1 MKKLIEL
8 RQKKAELIAN
18 SRSILNTAETEKRSL
33 STEDNTKLKGINAD
47 IEAINQQITHEES
60 VSDHERSLVS
70 GGQQTTQPNA
80 PSNEELRAFVQSGD
94 ARSLSAGVKADGG
107 YTVIPT
113 VDSQIHVLLKERSVF
128 RQNATVKS
136 HGSEVFKKLV
146 SVGGTSVEWAAET
159 DSRNETNTSKLEELE
174 IKLNSLYAYP
184 KTTQEILDWS
194 GFNVADWLAS
204 EVAAETVLKEEAAFW
219 NGDAIKKPKG
229 ILTYTR
235 SINNDTART
244 FGEIQQAISVASGV
258 IDFDDLITFLHAFA
272 VPYRTRLKWYMSD
285 AMALSLRKIKNNDGD
300 YIWRDSMQEGQP
312 TTLLG
317 KAVIISDQIADDEVV
332 LADLGMAYYVI
343 DHSTGTRM
351 IRDNITQPGYVKML
365 TTRYVGGGL
374 VDSNAVK
381 ILKKA
386 A

>member
-8 RQKKAELIAN
+8 RQKKAELINN
-18 SRSILNTAETEKRSL
+18 SRSILDSAETEKRAL
-33 STEDNTKLKGINAD
+33 TDEDNTKLKTINQE
-47 IEAINQQITHEES
+47 IESLNQQITHEES

-70 GGQQTTQPNA
+70 GEQRTVETG
-80 PSNEELRAFVQSGD
+80 PSNEELRSFVQTGD
-94 ARSLSAGVKADGG
+94 ARSLSAGVQADGG

-113 VDSQIHVLLKERSVF
+113 VDSQIHKLLRERSVF

-136 HGSEVFKKLV
+136 HGSEVYKKLV
-146 SVGGTSVEWAAET
+146 SVGGTSVEWAAESDT
-159 DSRNETNTSKLEELE
+159 RNETNTSKLEESE

-194 GFNVADWLAS
+194 SFNVADWLAT
-204 EVAAETVLKEEAAFW
+204 EVAAETILKEESAFW
-219 NGDAIKKPKG
+219 NGDAVKKPKG

-235 SINNDTART
+235 SADADNSRS
-244 FGEIQQAISVASGV
+244 FGEIQEVESAVSAV
-258 IDFDDLITFLHAFA
+258 IDFDDLITFLHAVA
-272 VPYRTRLKWYMSD
+272 VPYRTNLKWYMSD
-285 AMALSLRKIKNNDGD
+285 SMALSLRKIKNNDGD
-300 YIWRDSMQEGQP
+300 YIWRDGVQEGQA

-317 KAVIISDQIADDEVV
+317 KPVVISDQIEDDEVV
-332 LADLGMAYYVI
+332 LADLAMAYYVI

-351 IRDNITQPGYVKML
+351 IRDNITQPGFVKML
-365 TTRYVGGGL
+365 TSRYVGGGL

>member
-8 RQKKAELIAN
+8 RQRKAELIAN
-18 SRSILNTAETEKRSL
+18 SRAVLDKAETEKRSL
-33 STEDNTKLKGINAD
+33 STDENKELKTINIDIDN
-47 IEAINQQITHEES
+47 INQRITHEES
-60 VSDHERSLVS
+60 VSDHERSLLS
-70 GGQQTTQPNA
+70 SSQPTPSNA
-80 PSNEELRAFVQSGD
+80 PSNEELRSFIQSGD

-113 VDSQIHVLLKERSVF
+113 VDSQIHKLLKERSVF

-146 SVGGTSVEWAAET
+146 SVGGTSVDWAAET
-159 DSRNETNTSKLEELE
+159 DTRNETNTSTLEEIE

-194 GFNVADWLAS
+194 SFNVADWLAS
-204 EVAAETVLKEEAAFW
+204 EVASESVLKEEAAFW
-219 NGDAIKKPKG
+219 NGDAVKKPKG

-235 SINNDTART
+235 SVNDDATRT
-244 FGEIQQAISVASGV
+244 FGEIQQVQSAAIGV
-258 IDFDDLITFLHAFA
+258 IDFDDLITFLHAVA
-272 VPYRTRLKWYMSD
+272 MPYRTNLKFYMSD
-285 AMALSLRKIKNNDGD
+285 NMALSLRKIKNNDGD
-300 YIWRDSMQEGQP
+300 YIWRDSVQEGQP

-317 KAVIISDQIADDEVV
+317 KPVVITDQISDDELV
-332 LADLGMAYYVI
+332 LADLSLAYYVI

-351 IRDNITQPGYVKML
+351 IRDNITLPGYVKML

-374 VDSNAVK
+374 IDSNAVK
-381 ILKKA
+381 VLQKA

>member
-8 RQKKAELIAN
+8 RQRKAELITN
-18 SRSILNTAETEKRSL
+18 SRAVLDKAETENRSL
-33 STEDNTKLKGINAD
+33 STDENKELKTINVDIDN
-47 IEAINQQITHEES
+47 INQRITHEES
-60 VSDHERSLVS
+60 VSDHERSLLS
-70 GGQQTTQPNA
+70 SSQPTPSNA
-80 PSNEELRAFVQSGD
+80 PSNEELRSFIQSGD

-113 VDSQIHVLLKERSVF
+113 VDSQIHKLLKERSVF

-136 HGSEVFKKLV
+136 HSSEVFKKLV

-159 DSRNETNTSKLEELE
+159 DTRNETNTSTLEEIE

-194 GFNVADWLAS
+194 SFNVADWLAS
-204 EVAAETVLKEEAAFW
+204 EVAGESVLKEEAAFW
-219 NGDAIKKPKG
+219 NGDAVKKPKG

-235 SINNDTART
+235 SANDDATRI
-244 FGEIQQAISVASGV
+244 FGEIQQVQSEAIGV
-258 IDFDDLITFLHAFA
+258 IDFDDLITFLHAVA
-272 VPYRTRLKWYMSD
+272 MPYRANLKFYMSD
-285 AMALSLRKIKNNDGD
+285 NMALSLRKIKNNDGD
-300 YIWRDSMQEGQP
+300 YIWRDSVQEGQP

-317 KAVIISDQIADDEVV
+317 KPVVISDQISDDELV
-332 LADLGMAYYVI
+332 LADLSLAYYVI

-351 IRDNITQPGYVKML
+351 IRDNITLPGYVKML

-374 VDSNAVK
+374 IDSNAVK
-381 ILKKA
+381 VLQKA
-386 A
+386 V

>member
-18 SRSILNTAETEKRSL
+18 SRSILNAAETEKRAL
-33 STEDNTKLKGINAD
+33 SDEDNTKLKSINTD

-70 GGQQTTQPNA
+70 GDQAAPDNT
-80 PSNEELRAFVQSGD
+80 PSNEELRSFVQTGD
-94 ARSLSAGVKADGG
+94 ARSLSAGVQADGG

-113 VDSQIHVLLKERSVF
+113 VDNQIHVLLKERSVF
-128 RQNATVKS
+128 RQNATIKS

-146 SVGGTSVEWAAET
+146 SVGGTSVDWAAET
-159 DSRNETNTSKLEELE
+159 DTRNETNTSKLEELE

-194 GFNVADWLAS
+194 SFNVADWLAS

-219 NGDAIKKPKG
+219 NGDAVKKPKG

-235 SINNDTART
+235 STDNDAART
-244 FGEIQQAISVASGV
+244 FGEIQEALSATTGV

-272 VPYRTRLKWYMSD
+272 VPYRNNLKWYMSD
-285 AMALSLRKIKNNDGD
+285 SMALSLRKLKNNDGD
-300 YIWRDSMQEGQP
+300 YIWRDSVQEGQA

-317 KAVIISDQIADDEVV
+317 KPVIISDQIADDEVV
-332 LADLGMAYYVI
+332 LADLSMAYYVI